1 MLLAVGFKL
10 SNPPYKN
17 EPTPVYQ
24 ADLGPGVLG
33 QSNNN
38 GTIIINE
45 KLDPRFHKEV
55 IRHEKVHIN
64 QMSRGDLDYDDKNI
78 YWKGKKY
85 SKNNPKIA
93 MASPSN
99 SPWEAEAYKKSGTKY
114 KNSKYN
120 V

>member
-1 MLLAVGFKL
+1 MAFKL
-10 SNPPYKN
+10 SNPPYN
-17 EPTPVYQ
+17 SEPTPVYQ

-45 KLDPRFHKEV
+45 KLDPKFHNEV
-55 IRHEKVHIN
+55 IGHEQVHIN

-85 SKNNPKIA
+85 SKNSPKIA

-99 SPWEAEAYKKSGTKY
+99 SPWEKEAYKKSKTKY
-114 KNSKYN
+114 KDKKYN

>member
-1 MLLAVGFKL
+1 MGFKL
-10 SNPPYKN
+10 SNPPYMS
-17 EPTPVYQ
+17 ESAQVYE

-33 QSNNN
+33 QSNRN
-38 GTIIINE
+38 GTILINE
-45 KLDPRFHKEV
+45 KLDPKFHNEV
-55 IRHEKVHIN
+55 IGHEMVHIN
-64 QMSRGDLDYDDKNI
+64 QISRGDLDYDDRNI
-78 YWKGKKY
+78 YWKGKTY
-85 SKNNPKIA
+85 SKSSKKIA

>member
-1 MLLAVGFKL
+1 MGFKL
-10 SNPPYKN
+10 SNPPYKA
-17 EPTPVYQ
+17 EPVPVYE

-45 KLDPRFHKEV
+45 KLDPKFHKEV
-55 IRHEKVHIN
+55 IRHEAVHIN
-64 QMSRGDLDYDDKNI
+64 QMSRGDLDYDDNNI

-93 MASPSN
+93 MASPAN
-99 SPWEAEAYKKSGTKY
+99 SPWEKEAYKKSKTKY
-114 KNSKYN
+114 KDTKYN